1 VYLLR
6 EPPSLAKK
14 RILTPKKEPCI
25 GHDSPANLIN
35 TRRMEDELH
44 HEDPE
49 DSVSETVVDGDV
61 LAAFFPAIKV
71 R

>member
-1 VYLLR
+1 
-6 EPPSLAKK
+6 
-14 RILTPKKEPCI
+14 
-25 GHDSPANLIN
+25 
-35 TRRMEDELH
+35 MEDELH